1 VTARLDPGG
10 TVREMDK
17 ITGLGILF
25 ILLGLGLVRARTS
38 ISRKAAAFYQK
49 LGISVPPDR
58 YARQFAFVGVLMVVI
73 GFLTIT
79 GMIHLL

>member
-1 VTARLDPGG
+1 VITRLGSRGTA
-10 TVREMDK
+10 REMDK
-17 ITGLGILF
+17 ITGLGVLF
-25 ILLGLGLVRARTS
+25 ILLGMVFVLARTQ

-49 LGISVPPDR
+49 IGISVPPDR
-58 YARQFAFVGVLMVVI
+58 YARQFAFVGVLMMVV